1 MEDIAVEEN
10 EGGKFPWKWIVLGL
24 VVVALLVAR
33 QALPLGDWLASFNTW
48 VGQMGCV
55 GMLVFA
61 AVYVIATVLFLPG
74 AILTLG
80 SGFIF
85 GLVWGTV
92 VVSIGSTVGAAL
104 AFLVA
109 RYLARDWVAEKAQ
122 RHPKFRA
129 IDRAVGQ
136 EGWKIVG
143 LLRLSPAIPFNL
155 SNYIYG
161 LTSVSFW
168 PYVLASWIGMLPGTV
183 MYVYLGVAGRAGIQA
198 AAGDQVG
205 RSPAE
210 YGFLSLGLL
219 ATVFVTLLV
228 TRAARKALKQV
239 EADEVSPPAS
249 AGK

>member
-1 MEDIAVEEN
+1 MKDIAVEEN
-10 EGGKFPWKWIVLGL
+10 TGSKFPWKWIVLGL

-48 VGQMGCV
+48 VVQMGSV

-74 AILTLG
+74 ALLTLG

-92 VVSIGSTVGAAL
+92 VVSIGSTLGAAL

-109 RYLARDWVAEKAQ
+109 RYLARDWAAEKVQ

-143 LLRLSPAIPFNL
+143 LLRLSPVIPFNL

-198 AAGDQVG
+198 VAGGQIG
-205 RSPAE
+205 QTPAD
-210 YGFLSLGLL
+210 YGFLALGLL
-219 ATVFVTLLV
+219 ATVAVTVLV
-228 TRAARKALKQV
+228 SLGAWKALKQGEDD
-239 EADEVSPPAS
+239 EASPSVS
-249 AGK
+249 AGP